1 MPRVLLID
9 DEEDMLESLRRLL
22 HKWGYESFLAS
33 DADRALDL
41 VAEEQ
46 PDVILS
52 DLKMPG
58 KDGMAILEEVKRLD
72 PEAILVMMTGYATIE
87 SAVEAIKKGAFDYL
101 PKPFTADQLRM
112 VIERAERQRKL
123 SRENANLRR
132 QLEQVFGPDNMVG
145 RSPAMQK
152 VFDTVRKVA
161 ATEASIL
168 ILGESGT
175 GKELI
180 ARSLH
185 ARSLRQ
191 AQPFVPLDCAALP
204 ENLLESELFGYEKG
218 AFTGAHRSKPGL
230 LELANGG
237 TIFFDEVGEL
247 SLNLQAKLLRVL
259 QERQFRRVGGTRLI
273 DVDLRVVAA
282 SNRDLERAVAE
293 KFFRQD
299 LFYRL
304 NVISIR
310 LPPLRERAGD
320 IPLLAACFAERF
332 SRRLGR
338 PTPRFAPEAMAA
350 LERYHWPGNV
360 RELQNVIERAI
371 SLAEGNQIEVHDLPD
386 ELRESAGRAAENIPA
401 YGLHRLSLK
410 EARSHLLQQ
419 FERDYLRLLLEDTGG
434 NVSLAARHAGVDR
447 KTIHRL
453 LKRHGLQC

>member
-22 HKWGYESFLAS
+22 HKWGYESLLAS
-33 DADRALDL
+33 DADQALDL

-293 KFFRQD
+293 KLFRQD

-310 LPPLRERAGD
+310 LPLPPERDIYQAAAPPGEGRRHPPAG
-320 IPLLAACFAERF
+320 
-332 SRRLGR
+332 
-338 PTPRFAPEAMAA
+338 
-350 LERYHWPGNV
+350 
-360 RELQNVIERAI
+360 
-371 SLAEGNQIEVHDLPD
+371 
-386 ELRESAGRAAENIPA
+386 
-401 YGLHRLSLK
+401 
-410 EARSHLLQQ
+410 HLL
-419 FERDYLRLLLEDTGG
+419 R
-434 NVSLAARHAGVDR
+434 
-447 KTIHRL
+447 
-453 LKRHGLQC
+453 